1 MFALSKSQIVITI
14 TNRED
19 QFFMLVWL
27 G

>member
-14 TNRED
+14 TTRED